1 MSKLL
6 WRRSVV
12 YSSKS
17 WNRVKE
23 MKRICGSSQ
32 IIITLRFDLTL
43 HLQQHLSFR
52 RWAFAICRWVCVF
65 VYIWIDTH
73 SFYPPL
79 APALSLSMN
88 GIYAEAYTLHIAHI
102 KSSDIRVNI
111 SRLTPEN
118 NFPSEIVHPHSLNNS
133 NNNKTRRLIFHLFF
147 PLSLNSHA
155 SFGYVFINCD
165 AVFIIDSQLH
175 CHYLLRARI
184 THTHFISHYCGRTG
198 NCKLSPLAKEMELKC
213 NRHAGNKY

>member
-12 YSSKS
+12 YSPKS

-23 MKRICGSSQ
+23 MKQICGSSQ

-118 NFPSEIVHPHSLNNS
+118 NFPSEIVHPALTQQQQQQQ
-133 NNNKTRRLIFHLFF
+133 NKTINFSSFF
-147 PLSLNSHA
+147 PPFFKLSCFVWLCIYKLWCSFYYWFPATLSLPITSLHRSH
-155 SFGYVFINCD
+155 SFYI
-165 AVFIIDSQLH
+165 A
-175 CHYLLRARI
+175 LLW
-184 THTHFISHYCGRTG
+184 TDW
-198 NCKLSPLAKEMELKC
+198 
-213 NRHAGNKY
+213 

>member
-1 MSKLL
+1 
-6 WRRSVV
+6 
-12 YSSKS
+12 
-17 WNRVKE
+17 
-23 MKRICGSSQ
+23 
-32 IIITLRFDLTL
+32 
-43 HLQQHLSFR
+43 
-52 RWAFAICRWVCVF
+52 
-65 VYIWIDTH
+65 
-73 SFYPPL
+73 
-79 APALSLSMN
+79 MN

-118 NFPSEIVHPHSLNNS
+118 NFPSEIVHPALTQQQQQQQ
-133 NNNKTRRLIFHLFF
+133 NKTINFSSFF

-184 THTHFISHYCGRTG
+184 AHTHFISHYCRRTG